1 MAEKKVINVLVV
13 ESDVSAGE
21 FVKQA
26 LSGCS
31 NSVEF
36 CAENTGNLAGAV
48 ELLNQKSFDI
58 VLLDTGLPD
67 SEGGDCVKQIRS
79 LNPYMPV
86 IVMTELADEEIGVRA
101 IKNGADDYLVKGKIF
116 KDVLRRSIRYAIE
129 RKKERQR
136 SEKALTDE
144 KNKAQKYLDVA
155 QVMLVVLDADQKVVL
170 INKKGCEILCYQE
183 NEIIGRDWC
192 DNFIPE
198 PQRDHVRA
206 VISKVLQG
214 SLEPVEYLESPVLTK
229 SGAER
234 IIAWRNTVL
243 SDRTSRIEAMLSSG
257 EDITDRKN
265 AEQQRAKL
273 LEEVESA
280 NRELKDFAYIVSHD
294 LKAPLRGI
302 KSLADWISSDYAD
315 KFDDEGKEQM
325 NMLMARVGRMHNLI
339 DGVLQYSR
347 IGRIREEKVRIDLDK
362 LVPEVVDMVCPPENI
377 EIEIES
383 PLPIIECEK
392 TRIMQVF
399 QNLLS
404 NAVKYMDK
412 PQGLIKIA
420 CGEKDGSWKFSISDN
435 GPGIQQE
442 HFDRIFQIFQ
452 TLSPRDEVES
462 TGVGLAVVKKIVEF
476 YNGKIWIE
484 SKPGE
489 GSTFFFT
496 LPRQERGIKNAQ
508 CQANIAC
515 RG

>member
-1 MAEKKVINVLVV
+1 MAEKVINVLVV

-31 NSVEF
+31 NSVRF
-36 CAENTGNLAGAV
+36 CAEGIGNLAEAV

-58 VLLDTGLPD
+58 VLLDIRLLD
-67 SEGGDCVKQIRS
+67 SEGADCVKQIRS
-79 LNPYMPV
+79 LNPYMPF
-86 IVMTELADEEIGVRA
+86 IVMTESADEEIGVRA

-129 RKKERQR
+129 RKKEQKR

-144 KNKAQKYLDVA
+144 RNKAQKYLDVA
-155 QVMLVVLDADQKVVL
+155 QVIIVVLDADQKVTL
-170 INKKGCEILCYQE
+170 INKKGCEILSRRE
-183 NEIIGRDWC
+183 DEIIGKDWC

-214 SLEPVEYLESPVLTK
+214 GIEPVEYFENPVLTK
-229 SGAER
+229 SGHQR
-234 IIAWRNTVL
+234 IIAWRSTVL
-243 SDRTSRIEAMLSSG
+243 SDRSGRIEAMLSSG
-257 EDITDRKN
+257 EDITDRKD
-265 AEQQRAKL
+265 AERQSAGL
-273 LEEVESA
+273 LDEVESA

-302 KSLADWISSDYAD
+302 KSLADWISTDYAD

-325 NMLMARVGRMHNLI
+325 NMLMARVDRMHNLI

-347 IGRIREEKVRIDLDK
+347 VGRIREKIVRIDLDE
-362 LVPEVVDMVCPPENI
+362 LVPEVVDMVCPPESI
-377 EIEIES
+377 EIEIEN
-383 PLPIIECEK
+383 PLPVIECEK

-399 QNLLS
+399 QNLIS

-412 PQGLIKIA
+412 PQGLIRIG
-420 CGEKDGSWKFSISDN
+420 CSEEDGCWKFSVSDN
-435 GPGIQQE
+435 GPGIEPE

-462 TGVGLAVVKKIVEF
+462 TGVGLAVVKKIMEF
-476 YNGKIWIE
+476 YNGKIWLE
-484 SKPGE
+484 SKPGQ

-508 CQANIAC
+508 RQTSIAC